1 MTAPMTAPAYPVH
14 PLEASDRLAWQA
26 TAAVGLLE
34 RFGDLVMVAL
44 DAVGSRDD
52 AALHAALAE
61 RERLMAQL
69 QPLLAD
75 LASARLGASEL
86 ELAGPY
92 SRRAVA
98 TILRPVDEALRYA
111 NLLHARLTDEVSEQT
126 PIARPQPQR
135 QPQPQPRRAALALV
149 R

>member
-1 MTAPMTAPAYPVH
+1 MTAPAYPVH

-52 AALHAALAE
+52 EALAAALAE

-75 LASARLGASEL
+75 LATARLSASEL

-98 TILRPVDEALRYA
+98 TILGPVDEALRYA
-111 NLLHARLTDEVSEQT
+111 NLLHARLTDEVSEQA
-126 PIARPQPQR
+126 PPAPVARPR
-135 QPQPQPRRAALALV
+135 PRRAALALV